1 MCGVKL
7 SRKDS
12 EFYLNEIRKYKEF
25 TKFNELI
32 GILEGLGTN
41 EDFIA
46 IAGKDYNGNDFD
58 WDFRKTPFYEGA
70 YEGLDF
76 INQTKEFNPEFIR
89 KTADAYSISN
99 LLAMVRASMIH
110 HSNAP
115 LSIEDE
121 KAIVLS
127 PLLEYLSFYVEDF
140 QNPNNKVKHR
150 GYEDFFN
157 ELKELSFE
165 NSEAKRLFKNISYYL
180 NKLAVEKGINEQFIV
195 NLNGAAKYL
204 SGCNALKEHS
214 DSISTDDLA
223 CGYLC
228 VFKVLFNDLKDYVY
242 SIYDRER
249 WVKESTWKV
258 DSKEID
264 NMMIINRS
272 VCKLVAVIFFL
283 ELVAVIGYVI
293 MYLIPGF
300 QFTGNQLIRM
310 SVLLGSFFIT
320 ALFYNYIAADS
331 EIVKGKDKGMF
342 LIKGKIDYLKLII
355 ILIVVGAFLWF
366 VIRLVLSIYGINIL

>member
-32 GILEGLGTN
+32 GILEGLGAN

>member
-1 MCGVKL
+1 M
-7 SRKDS
+7 SRKDY

-25 TKFNELI
+25 PKFNELL

-41 EDFIA
+41 EDFID

-76 INQTKEFNPEFIR
+76 INQTKDFNPEFIR
-89 KTADAYSISN
+89 KTADEYSISN

>member
-1 MCGVKL
+1 M

-25 TKFNELI
+25 PKFNELL

-41 EDFIA
+41 EDFID

-76 INQTKEFNPEFIR
+76 INQTKDFNPEFIR
-89 KTADAYSISN
+89 KTADEYSISN

-180 NKLAVEKGINEQFIV
+180 NKLAVEKDFNVQFMV
-195 NLNGAAKYL
+195 SLNGTAKYL

-242 SIYDRER
+242 SIYDGER

-355 ILIVVGAFLWF
+355 IIMVVGAFLWF

>member
-32 GILEGLGTN
+32 GILEGLGAN

-46 IAGKDYNGNDFD
+46 IAGKVYNGNDFD

-89 KTADAYSISN
+89 KTADEYSISN

>member
-1 MCGVKL
+1 M

-32 GILEGLGTN
+32 GILEGLGAN

-180 NKLAVEKGINEQFIV
+180 NKLAVEKDFNVQFMV
-195 NLNGAAKYL
+195 SLNGTAKYL

>member
-32 GILEGLGTN
+32 GILEGLGAN

-46 IAGKDYNGNDFD
+46 IAGKVYNGNDFD

-76 INQTKEFNPEFIR
+76 INQTKDFNPEFIR
-89 KTADAYSISN
+89 KTADEYSISN

-195 NLNGAAKYL
+195 NLNGTAKYL

>member
-1 MCGVKL
+1 M

-32 GILEGLGTN
+32 GILEGLGAN

-180 NKLAVEKGINEQFIV
+180 NKLAVEKDFNVQFMV
-195 NLNGAAKYL
+195 SLNGTAKYL

-264 NMMIINRS
+264 NMMIINRH
-272 VCKLVAVIFFL
+272 VCKILAVIFLLEFMAIVMIVIEFFCDPFRFL
-283 ELVAVIGYVI
+283 DNK
-293 MYLIPGF
+293 
-300 QFTGNQLIRM
+300 GNRLG
-310 SVLLGSFFIT
+310 VLAASFIAAAF
-320 ALFYNYIAADS
+320 FYKYIAADS

-355 ILIVVGAFLWF
+355 IIMVVGAFLWF

>member
-1 MCGVKL
+1 M

-25 TKFNELI
+25 PKFNELL

-41 EDFIA
+41 EDFID

-127 PLLEYLSFYVEDF
+127 PLLEYL
-140 QNPNNKVKHR
+140 
-150 GYEDFFN
+150 
-157 ELKELSFE
+157 LL
-165 NSEAKRLFKNISYYL
+165 
-180 NKLAVEKGINEQFIV
+180 
-195 NLNGAAKYL
+195 
-204 SGCNALKEHS
+204 
-214 DSISTDDLA
+214 
-223 CGYLC
+223 CGG
-228 VFKVLFNDLKDYVY
+228 F
-242 SIYDRER
+242 
-249 WVKESTWKV
+249 
-258 DSKEID
+258 SK
-264 NMMIINRS
+264 S
-272 VCKLVAVIFFL
+272 K
-283 ELVAVIGYVI
+283 
-293 MYLIPGF
+293 
-300 QFTGNQLIRM
+300 Q
-310 SVLLGSFFIT
+310 
-320 ALFYNYIAADS
+320 
-331 EIVKGKDKGMF
+331 
-342 LIKGKIDYLKLII
+342 
-355 ILIVVGAFLWF
+355 
-366 VIRLVLSIYGINIL
+366 

>member
-32 GILEGLGTN
+32 GILEGLGAN

-46 IAGKDYNGNDFD
+46 IAGKVYNGNDFD

-76 INQTKEFNPEFIR
+76 INQTKDFNPEFIR
-89 KTADAYSISN
+89 KTADEYSISN

>member
-32 GILEGLGTN
+32 GILEGLGAN

-76 INQTKEFNPEFIR
+76 INQTKDFNPEFIR
-89 KTADAYSISN
+89 KTADEYSISN

>member
-1 MCGVKL
+1 M

-25 TKFNELI
+25 PKFNELL

-41 EDFIA
+41 EDFID

-242 SIYDRER
+242 SIYDRKR

-264 NMMIINRS
+264 NMMIINRH
-272 VCKLVAVIFFL
+272 VCKILAVIFLLEFMAIVMIVIEFFCDPFRFL
-283 ELVAVIGYVI
+283 DNK
-293 MYLIPGF
+293 
-300 QFTGNQLIRM
+300 GNRLG
-310 SVLLGSFFIT
+310 VLAASFIAAAF
-320 ALFYNYIAADS
+320 FYKYIAADS

-355 ILIVVGAFLWF
+355 IIMVVGAFLWF

>member
-32 GILEGLGTN
+32 GILEGLGAN

-46 IAGKDYNGNDFD
+46 IAGKVYNGNDFD

-76 INQTKEFNPEFIR
+76 INQTKDFNPEFIR
-89 KTADAYSISN
+89 KTADEYSISN

-180 NKLAVEKGINEQFIV
+180 NKLAVEKDFNVQFMV
-195 NLNGAAKYL
+195 SLNGTAKYL

-355 ILIVVGAFLWF
+355 IIMVVGAFLWF

>member
-1 MCGVKL
+1 M

-32 GILEGLGTN
+32 GILEGLGAN

-76 INQTKEFNPEFIR
+76 INQTKDFNPEFIR
-89 KTADAYSISN
+89 KTADEYSISN

>member
-1 MCGVKL
+1 MNLVLKFWGVRL

-12 EFYLNEIRKYKEF
+12 KFYLNEIRNYKEF
-25 TKFNELI
+25 PKFNELL

-99 LLAMVRASMIH
+99 LLAMVRA
-110 HSNAP
+110 P

-180 NKLAVEKGINEQFIV
+180 NKLAVEKDFNVQFMV
-195 NLNGAAKYL
+195 SLNGTAKYL

-355 ILIVVGAFLWF
+355 IIMVVGAFLWF

>member
-32 GILEGLGTN
+32 GILEGLGAN

-76 INQTKEFNPEFIR
+76 INQTKDFNPEFIR
-89 KTADAYSISN
+89 KTADEYSISN

-242 SIYDRER
+242 SIYDGER

>member
-32 GILEGLGTN
+32 GILEGLGAN

-76 INQTKEFNPEFIR
+76 INQTKDFNPEFIR
-89 KTADAYSISN
+89 KTADEYSISN

-195 NLNGAAKYL
+195 NLNGTAKYL

>member
-25 TKFNELI
+25 PKFNELL

-355 ILIVVGAFLWF
+355 IIMVVGAFLWF

>member
-1 MCGVKL
+1 M

-25 TKFNELI
+25 PKFNELL
-32 GILEGLGTN
+32 GILEGLGAN

-46 IAGKDYNGNDFD
+46 IAGKVYNGNDFD

-242 SIYDRER
+242 SIYDGER

-355 ILIVVGAFLWF
+355 IIMVVGAFLWF

>member
-32 GILEGLGTN
+32 GILEGLGAN

-180 NKLAVEKGINEQFIV
+180 NKLAVEKDFNVQFMV
-195 NLNGAAKYL
+195 SLNGTAKYL

-242 SIYDRER
+242 SIYDGER

-331 EIVKGKDKGMF
+331 EIVKGEDKGMF

-355 ILIVVGAFLWF
+355 ILIVVGAFLWVMIPF
-366 VIRLVLSIYGINIL
+366 TISLLQL